1 MKNDPTGQQH
11 KLVTKT
17 KNQPS
22 SKSKLKH
29 EMSEA
34 MPSGNVDLKT
44 PSGLLSGLRGILAD
58 RPSNQSNSRSV
69 GSGSTGYKT
78 QSMGKGVEEDE
89 KYIYP
94 TGPNTTVSGN
104 SSNDN
109 YGGWSTDNIKA
120 APGRSLAKMHKSER

>member
-34 MPSGNVDLKT
+34 MPSGNVELKT
-44 PSGLLSGLRGILAD
+44 PSGLLSGLRGVLAD
-58 RPSNQSNSRSV
+58 RPSNQPNSRSV
-69 GSGSTGYKT
+69 GSGGTGYKP
-78 QSMGKGVEEDE
+78 QSMGKGVEED
-89 KYIYP
+89 KPYIYP
-94 TGPNTTVSGN
+94 TGPNTTVASDSDNENYGSK
-104 SSNDN
+104 SSN
-109 YGGWSTDNIKA
+109 NIKHGKG
-120 APGRSLAKMHKSER
+120 PKQLATHKWE